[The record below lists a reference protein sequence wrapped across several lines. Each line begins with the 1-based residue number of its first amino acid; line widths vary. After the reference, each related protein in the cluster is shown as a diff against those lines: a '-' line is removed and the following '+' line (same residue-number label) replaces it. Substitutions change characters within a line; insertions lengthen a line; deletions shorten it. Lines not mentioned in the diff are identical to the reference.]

1 MEEIKDNIDIIL
13 NKQIKKSL
21 LLETRGD
28 FSENVIETIILQQK
42 FRTEDIKTNRF
53 AKVLTFISVSLMTVF
68 VFVIAYIFYLQEFE
82 IESDL
87 LSGYMNFISEVNN
100 KISFLIGIDGG
111 LNYLFYTAIV
121 LVILVLFTIID
132 KRIFTGTTK

>member
-28 FSENVIETIILQQK
+28 FSENVIETIKLQQK

-53 AKVLTFISVSLMTVF
+53 AKVLTFISVSLLTVF
-68 VFVIAYIFYLQEFE
+68 VFVITYIFYLQEFE

>member
-21 LLETRGD
+21 LLETKGD
-28 FSENVIETIILQQK
+28 FSENVIETVRLQQK
-42 FRTEDIKTNRF
+42 FKTEDVKTNKL
-53 AKVLTFISVSLMTVF
+53 AKMLTFVSVSLMTVF

-87 LSGYMNFISEVNN
+87 LSVYINFISEVND
-100 KISFLIGIDGG
+100 KISFLVGIDGG
-111 LNYLFYTAIV
+111 SNYLLYTAVV

-132 KRIFTGTTK
+132 KLIFTRTTK

>member
-1 MEEIKDNIDIIL
+1 MVEIKDNIDIIL

-87 LSGYMNFISEVNN
+87 FEELLRNPQ
-100 KISFLIGIDGG
+100 SFQDE
-111 LNYLFYTAIV
+111 
-121 LVILVLFTIID
+121 
-132 KRIFTGTTK
+132 